1 MNDIPI
7 YSRCSRLC
15 AVHCQHHGPER
26 NSGSGKPWEG
36 RHETWCGDVSLG
48 RPTDECTCDVTPD
61 MQARENAAFER
72 GRGAGLINWLVV
84 EEYDAWLDSAVSP
97 EYLAQPLARD
107 ITRLS
112 KLFEE
117 AGEALKKFSQ
127 ATGENPRKGVTST
140 MEEVLDEVGDA
151 WLTAILGVQ
160 HFTKDTAE
168 TARIL
173 RRAMHKLEQRYA
185 DIR

>member
-1 MNDIPI
+1 LSETQFVPI
-7 YSRCSRLC
+7 SPRCSSLC
-15 AVHCQHHGPER
+15 FVHCGHD
-26 NSGSGKPWEG
+26 
-36 RHETWCGDVSLG
+36 GDVTERDAG
-48 RPTDECTCDVTPD
+48 DDIVTRVRD
-61 MQARENAAFER
+61 
-72 GRGAGLINWLVV
+72 GAPFLDTLINWVAV
-84 EEYDAWLDSAVSP
+84 EGYDAWLDSAVSP

-140 MEEVLDEVGDA
+140 MEEVMDEVGDA